1 MERLIELI
9 FNGLPV
15 ESGLLMAGM
24 SLASSFIT
32 ASMGIGGGVL
42 LLAVMASL
50 FPPLALIPVHGV
62 IQLGSNFFRAV
73 LMLAHVQ
80 WRVVAAFAAGSV
92 LGVVIGGSVAVQL
105 EPAVVQIGIGAFVL
119 WSVFRTPPA
128 WLAKAGGLTGLASSF
143 LTMFFGAT
151 GPFVANY
158 VKSLTLPR
166 QAHVSTHAVL
176 MTIQHSLK
184 SLTFGFLGF
193 AFGPWA
199 GFILLMIAM
208 GFLGTVLGKRVL
220 MRLDD
225 RKFSRALN
233 LALLLISARL
243 IWLGA
248 STLLAG

>member
-1 MERLIELI
+1 MERLYALM

-24 SLASSFIT
+24 SFASSFIT
-32 ASMGIGGGVL
+32 AAMGIGGGVL

-50 FPPLALIPVHGV
+50 VPPLALIPVHGV

-73 LMLAHVQ
+73 LLRAHVE
-80 WRVVAAFAAGSV
+80 WRVVAAFAAGAA
-92 LGVVIGGSVAVQL
+92 LGVVLGGSVAVRL
-105 EPAVVQIGIGAFVL
+105 DPALVQIGIGAFVL
-119 WSVFRTPPA
+119 WSVLRQPPT
-128 WLAKAGGLTGLASSF
+128 WLARAGALSGVVSSV

-158 VKSLTLPR
+158 VKSLALPR
-166 QAHVSTHAVL
+166 QAHVGTHAVL

-199 GFILLMIAM
+199 GFIALMIAM
-208 GFLGTVLGKRVL
+208 GFLGTMAGKRVL
-220 MRLDD
+220 LRLDD
-225 RKFSRALN
+225 RQFR
-233 LALLLISARL
+233 LALTLALVLISARL
-243 IWLGA
+243 IWLGTRA
-248 STLLAG
+248 LLAG